1 LKETLITEK
10 TVLRFRSFVHEPM
23 QYGRLLLAG
32 DAAHTVPPTGAK
44 GLNLALA
51 DVRVLADALERAV
64 CTDSDEPLRG
74 YTKVALARAW
84 KRPALLG
91 SQAASTFLAE
101 GYTGWP
107 T

>member
-1 LKETLITEK
+1 MSRCSTADYCSRATPLTPS
-10 TVLRFRSFVHEPM
+10 RRP
-23 QYGRLLLAG
+23 
-32 DAAHTVPPTGAK
+32 GAK